1 VPVIPGAFQFELDI
15 WICMHENLKGSR
27 RMRLMFDHL
36 AAALSAIAAETASN
50 PQLPAETI
58 PQSGPVR

>member
-1 VPVIPGAFQFELDI
+1 MAGAFRFELDI

-36 AAALSAIAAETASN
+36 ADSLGAYAAEA
-50 PQLPAETI
+50 
-58 PQSGPVR
+58 G